1 MYFLLY
7 SFRSE
12 TSPATDEEIPMD
24 ITADPSAAPETA
36 AAQQS
41 EPIVDAL
48 EAAEPTQDAAEVK
61 AAAETAGENNEAA
74 EATTGSESGKDFM
87 DGVLSINQEE
97 SNPAPFDEIGLV
109 LGKDGQHEEFSLDGD
124 KQEAGHP
131 MLSALGLAVEDEEKK
146 MDEGEG
152 LGLVEEEK
160 KEELLD
166 EGEGISGLGL
176 AEEEKKEGLM
186 DEGVDLDS
194 FDGATLLKVPTADG
208 KVLLI
213 PYRSEDGTV
222 SLQLPAGMTLDERSL
237 QMALEGAEHGF
248 LQVEEEEGAE
258 PSLE

>member
-1 MYFLLY
+1 
-7 SFRSE
+7 
-12 TSPATDEEIPMD
+12 MD
-24 ITADPSAAPETA
+24 ITVDPTAAAETA

-41 EPIVDAL
+41 EPITDAL
-48 EAAEPTQDAAEVK
+48 EAATGPTQDSAAEVK
-61 AAAETAGENNEAA
+61 TAAETAEENSEAA
-74 EATTGSESGKDFM
+74 EAATGSESGKDFM
-87 DGVLSINQEE
+87 EGVLSISQEE
-97 SNPAPFDEIGLV
+97 SNPVPFDEIGLV
-109 LGKDGQHEEFSLDGD
+109 LGKDGQHEEFSLDGE

-131 MLSALGLAVEDEEKK
+131 MLSDLGLEEEKK
-146 MDEGEG
+146 MDEGEELSG

-160 KEELLD
+160 KEELMD

-176 AEEEKKEGLM
+176 AEEEEKKEVLM